1 MVSKLALFHEYIEV
15 RFSKLRKEVLTKFWL
30 EFFRFYLGCQLRC
43 SKFSLSLSR
52 KYLLKVVSNNTKLN
66 VLKVVM
72 SLFKVN
78 NKNTRTISVDS
89 FLLSLLLTLDTS
101 STILK
106 LQSNNFTYIFE
117 NVIAWK
123 YFAWFR
129 SLPWM

>member
-1 MVSKLALFHEYIEV
+1 MASKLALFHEYIEV
-15 RFSKLRKEVLTKFWL
+15 RFSRLRKEVLTKFWL

-106 LQSNNFTYIFE
+106 LQSSNFIYIFE

>member
-15 RFSKLRKEVLTKFWL
+15 RFSRLRKEVLTKFWL

-106 LQSNNFTYIFE
+106 LQSSNFTYIFE